1 MGLLEFRKMPLSGL
15 ASVAARLAGKGMTGT
30 SKVRPIPTPQQFIK
44 GMPSQHMGEGY
55 TPNQVRAARPRWMP
69 DDEFEDITFL
79 NTRLSDEDV
88 VKFLE
93 EFVGMEQV
101 NRVLGNR
108 PSANT
113 FEIVENGV
121 RVYQTHPTQR
131 GNITQI
137 TLNHPKLG
145 DLKDWAGF

>member
-1 MGLLEFRKMPLSGL
+1 
-15 ASVAARLAGKGMTGT
+15 
-30 SKVRPIPTPQQFIK
+30 
-44 GMPSQHMGEGY
+44 
-55 TPNQVRAARPRWMP
+55 MP

-131 GNITQI
+131 GKITQI